1 MSYGRQTAMDGLR
14 KAGEAIRGFDDA
26 YSEKARDLYSPLVN
40 SDSPMLQS
48 LGVAGAYLGGG
59 IPSTRK
65 AEYKKSSTF
74 MNKQHEMAENILV
87 PALSYLHPAQ
97 SAAVK
102 YGAPVGG
109 VTLAGQGILDMAAAF
124 GGQADEPE
132 PNQLP
137 LN

>member
-1 MSYGRQTAMDGLR
+1 MSYGRKTVMGGLR
-14 KAGEAIRGFDDA
+14 KAGQAIRDFDDA

-40 SDSPMLQS
+40 SDSPMVQS

-74 MNKQHEMAENILV
+74 MNKQHEMAENVLV

-102 YGAPVGG
+102 YGAPAAG
-109 VTLAGQGILDMAAAF
+109 VTLAGQGILDIAAAF
-124 GGQADEPE
+124 GGEADRPE
-132 PNQLP
+132 DNQLP

>member
-1 MSYGRQTAMDGLR
+1 MDGLR
-14 KAGEAIRGFDDA
+14 KAGMAIRSFDDA
-26 YSEKARDLYSPLVN
+26 YSEKARDLYTPLVE

-65 AEYKKSSTF
+65 AGYTKSSTF
-74 MNKQHEMAENILV
+74 MNKQHEMAENVIV

-102 YGAPVGG
+102 YAAPAAG
-109 VTLAGQGILDMAAAF
+109 VTLAGRGLMDIAAAF

-137 LN
+137 LS